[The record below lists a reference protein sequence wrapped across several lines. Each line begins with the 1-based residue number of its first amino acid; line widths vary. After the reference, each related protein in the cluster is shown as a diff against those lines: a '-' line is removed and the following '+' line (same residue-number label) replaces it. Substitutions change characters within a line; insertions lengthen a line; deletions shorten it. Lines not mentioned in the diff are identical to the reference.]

1 MRYLVF
7 PNVSNAKG
15 AVADRM
21 LRKADENE
29 SATARVPGPLYNR
42 VIEVT
47 FVYKLRNHAKL
58 GGRISLL
65 NGRQLSMNERKFN
78 LNLLQHLY

>member
-65 NGRQLSMNERKFN
+65 NGR
-78 LNLLQHLY
+78 